1 VPTAFAAG
9 ESDSAITGAL
19 TSEATATAAREILP
33 KRIVVLLFFCEVH
46 CTQLMLLHIGCS
58 DSSTE
63 SPWPAKSSRFI
74 GLLHIWYSYQQDF
87 GQISLDHWYLTKIY
101 REAGHVKIAVHQMC
115 STIQTHIN
123 VSSMCDAIGKAS
135 SEHAIMYLAPEMSIL
150 LDKDRNRAA
159 RHITN
164 ESASDVLK
172 DLAAAAHEHKIW
184 VHLGSLPLQ
193 HFGAER
199 LVNRSII
206 FGPDGKVR
214 ARYDKIHLFDVDLA
228 TGESW
233 RESAA
238 YVGGAEPVAV
248 DTPLGLMG
256 LGICYDLR
264 FPDLFSAYSRAGADI
279 LAVPSSFTVPTGM
292 AHWHVLLRARA
303 IETQAFVIAAA
314 QCGSHEDGRQTY
326 GHSLVVDP
334 WGDVVLDMGDFIGLG
349 FAELDLARLAEV
361 RAQIP
366 ARANRRDIHLPVRIS

>member
-1 VPTAFAAG
+1 MSEVANKKLSKKV
-9 ESDSAITGAL
+9 EYMKVAI
-19 TSEATATAAREILP
+19 
-33 KRIVVLLFFCEVH
+33 
-46 CTQLMLLHIGCS
+46 
-58 DSSTE
+58 
-63 SPWPAKSSRFI
+63 
-74 GLLHIWYSYQQDF
+74 
-87 GQISLDHWYLTKIY
+87 
-101 REAGHVKIAVHQMC
+101 HQMC
-115 STIQTHIN
+115 STVQPQTN
-123 VSSMCDAIGKAS
+123 VDAMCEAIGRAAA
-135 SEHAIMYLAPEMSIL
+135 ENAIMYFAPEMSVL
-150 LDKDRNRAA
+150 LDRNRNRALQ
-159 RHITN
+159 HILT
-164 ESASDVLK
+164 ESASDAVRRLSV
-172 DLAAAAHEHKIW
+172 AARDNQIW

-193 HFGAER
+193 HTGTER
-199 LVNRSII
+199 FANRSII
-206 FGPDGKVR
+206 FGPNGGVR

-238 YVGGAEPVAV
+238 YVGGIEPVAV
-248 DTPLGLMG
+248 TTPLGLMG

-303 IETQAFVIAAA
+303 IEAQAFVIAAA
-314 QCGSHEDGRQTY
+314 QCGSHDDGRQTY

-334 WGDVVLDMGDFIGLG
+334 WGNVVLDMGDFIGLG